1 MNALTSPSLAERFR
15 PLIILTLVMLLGL
28 AGVGYIAASARG
40 VFDPQVRYS
49 FSTSTASGLFEGMQV
64 TFKGFRIGQLTTL
77 RLEGEA
83 VVAKLE
89 IQQDQARFL
98 TQGSFLR
105 VSKEKIVTSEL
116 ALDGVD
122 LSKPVIPPQTPLT
135 LVREDV
141 TSDLTKRLDPLV
153 TKMSILLEQLADPQK
168 GVQATLN
175 QFRLTM
181 AETSQAMQQTTVLLR
196 SFNDGDNGMPAVLAE
211 TKKTVAALQPVAQQT
226 EQTLKNLDATVVSTT
241 KTMVATQKLIEGL
254 SDPKKGVAATM
265 EKTSDLVDELQGT
278 VKDVKQAP
286 VYRFFVPSS
295 KSKEPGSA
303 QP

>member
-1 MNALTSPSLAERFR
+1 MTTLSSSNLSERLR
-15 PLIILTLVMLLGL
+15 PLIILTLVMLMGL
-28 AGVGYIAASARG
+28 AGVGYIAAKARG
-40 VFDPQVRYS
+40 VFDPQVRFG
-49 FSTSTASGLFEGMQV
+49 FSTNTASGLFEGMQV

-83 VVAKLE
+83 VVAELE
-89 IQQDQARFL
+89 IKVDQARFL
-98 TQGSFLR
+98 TQGSYLR
-105 VSKEKIVTSEL
+105 ISKEKIVTSEL

-122 LSKPVIPPQTPLT
+122 LSKPVIPANSSLT
-135 LVREDV
+135 LIREDV

-153 TKMSILLEQLADPQK
+153 TQMAILLEQLADPQR

-211 TKKTVAALQPVAQQT
+211 TKKTVASLQPVAEQT
-226 EQTLKNLDATVVSTT
+226 ERTLKNLDATVISTT
-241 KTMVATQKLIEGL
+241 KTMVATQRLIEGL

-278 VKDVKQAP
+278 VKDVKRAP
-286 VYRFFVPSS
+286 VYRLLVPSS
-295 KSKEPGSA
+295 KPTNEV

>member
-1 MNALTSPSLAERFR
+1 MTTLPASSLAERFK

-28 AGVGYIAASARG
+28 AGVGYIAAKARG
-40 VFDPQVRYS
+40 VFDPQVRFS
-49 FSTSTASGLFEGMQV
+49 FATDTAAGLFEGMQV

-83 VVAKLE
+83 VVANLE
-89 IQQDQARFL
+89 IQADQSRFF
-98 TQGSFLR
+98 TQGSYLR

-116 ALDGVD
+116 TLDGVD
-122 LSKPVIPPQTPLT
+122 LSKPAIPQNAS
-135 LVREDV
+135 LVLIREDV

-153 TKMSILLEQLADPQK
+153 TQMSILLEQLADPQK

-181 AETSQAMQQTTVLLR
+181 AETSQAVQQTTFLLR

-211 TKKTVAALQPVAQQT
+211 TKKTVASLQPVAQQT
-226 EQTLKNLDATVVSTT
+226 EQTLKNLDATVISTT
-241 KTMVATQKLIEGL
+241 KTMAATQKLIEGL

-278 VKDVKQAP
+278 VKDVKRAS
-286 VYRFFVPSS
+286 VYRLFVPSS
-295 KSKEPGSA
+295 KPTGEEKP
-303 QP
+303 

>member
-1 MNALTSPSLAERFR
+1 MTTLPSSSLAERFK

-28 AGVGYIAASARG
+28 AGVGYIAAKARG
-40 VFDPQVRYS
+40 VFDPQVR
-49 FSTSTASGLFEGMQV
+49 FHFATDTAAGLFEGMQV

-89 IQQDQARFL
+89 IQADQSRFF
-98 TQGSFLR
+98 TQGSYLR
-105 VSKEKIVTSEL
+105 ISKEKIVTSEL

-122 LSKPVIPPQTPLT
+122 LFKPSIPQNAALT
-135 LVREDV
+135 LIREDV

-153 TKMSILLEQLADPQK
+153 TQMSILLEQLADPQK

-211 TKKTVAALQPVAQQT
+211 TKKTVASLQPVAEQT
-226 EQTLKNLDATVVSTT
+226 EQTLKNLDATVISTT

-278 VKDVKQAP
+278 VKDVKRAP
-286 VYRFFVPSS
+286 VYRLFVPSS
-295 KSKEPGSA
+295 KPSVEAP
-303 QP
+303 P